1 MRVIDAVITSD
12 RAGELESRAQE
23 AGHRAVRLAD
33 GERVVL
39 RITCED
45 GDPDVFLEAVR
56 EDLRSQCE
64 HWEHYAV
71 FEPKVIEPRCD
82 DADGDQEEAVAGT
95 DEIEGFVADGARLTK
110 TFAIL
115 SVIAGVLA
123 AVGLLRNSTA
133 VVVGSMV
140 LAPLFKPIAQVGVAV
155 LLGQPKKGA
164 LAFGWLT
171 ASLAMSTVAAAAVA
185 YLTPDRSVTSILE
198 LRTSISPFDV
208 IVALAAGVAMAYVIV
223 KKDSMAMVGIVVAAS
238 LMPVAA
244 ALGIA
249 VALGRLDLV
258 GGAAFTLF
266 SNISGVLFGLIV
278 GLQIEDLRSSNR
290 RQASIGT
297 WLTHRSLAV
306 GTVIVLGLGGFG
318 FWSAFKT
325 GEEAVPDTEMPGS
338 IASGL
343 VLGSLLDS
351 SGKQI
356 AIVGQAGTDAGDSSG
371 DRRGPSAGTESK
383 GIIVID
389 GRVVPP
395 LND

>member
-12 RAGELESRAQE
+12 RADALETKAKE

-45 GDPDVFLEAVR
+45 GDPDEFLEAVR
-56 EDLRSQCE
+56 EELRTKCE
-64 HWEHYAV
+64 QWEHYAV
-71 FEPKVIEPRCD
+71 FEPNVIEPRCD
-82 DADGDQEEAVAGT
+82 DDEENQEEAVAGT
-95 DEIEGFVADGARLTK
+95 DEIEGFVADGAKLTK

-155 LLGQPKKGA
+155 LLGQPRKGA

-249 VALGRLDLV
+249 VALGRMDLV
-258 GGAAFTLF
+258 GGAAFTLL

-290 RQASIGT
+290 KQATIGS

-306 GTVIVLGLGGFG
+306 GTVVVLGLGGFG
-318 FWSAFKT
+318 FWSTYKADE
-325 GEEAVPDTEMPGS
+325 GVVSGAAIPGGMD
-338 IASGL
+338 SGP
-343 VLGSLLDS
+343 VLGSFLDS
-351 SGKQI
+351 SGKTI
-356 AIVGQAGTDAGDSSG
+356 TIIGKAGAAAGD
-371 DRRGPSAGTESK
+371 GPGENPMLMQGTESK
-383 GIIVID
+383 GIILIN
-389 GRVVPP
+389 GRIAPP
-395 LND
+395 PND